1 MAESD
6 PSAADRGAQ
15 DPGAQDPGGQ
25 DPGGQNPGG
34 QRPEVG
40 GPYARYVL
48 FVLVLVYVFNF
59 IDRQILSILAEE
71 IKADLG
77 LDDAQIGFLYGTAF
91 AVFYAVFGIPLG
103 RLADVWV
110 RRSVISMGLFFWS
123 GMTALS
129 GTARSFVSLAG
140 YRIGVGVGEASASPA
155 AFSML
160 SDYFPPRLRATA
172 VGIYSS
178 GVYIGAG
185 VGLLIGGQVVDRW
198 NAAYPGGG
206 PFGLVGWQAAFFVVG
221 LPGLLMA
228 IWVRTLKEP
237 IRGMAEG
244 LPEPK
249 PHPAPF
255 GALGKELMA
264 VLPPFT
270 LISLGVAGGA
280 RVVVMNLV
288 GAAVIAGISW
298 ALVVLVGPVPQWVA
312 LGIGVYCAF
321 SWAQGLALRDRPAFE
336 LIFKTKSMVLGVI
349 GFASIS
355 FVGYGFGFWIPPFF
369 IREHGISAGTAGTI
383 LGVLAAIGGWLGVTT
398 GGIVSDKLKERS
410 PRGRMVVG
418 LFAAGF
424 AVPAAFVVV
433 GASNL
438 TLAYAGTFLFHVF
451 SSSWVGPGATTPNDL
466 VLPRMRGAASAFY
479 LLMVTFIGLALG
491 PFTIGKLSD
500 VFARGGADP
509 ADALRSAMLASL
521 FIFLLTGVAL
531 IAAGRYVGEEERTR
545 VERARAVG
553 EA

>member
-1 MAESD
+1 MAETERAASD
-6 PSAADRGAQ
+6 GSH
-15 DPGAQDPGGQ
+15 
-25 DPGGQNPGG
+25 
-34 QRPEVG
+34 PEVG
-40 GPYARYVL
+40 GRYARYVL
-48 FVLVLVYVFNF
+48 AVLVLVYVFNF

-77 LDDAQIGFLYGTAF
+77 LGDAEIGFLYGTAF

-110 RRSVISMGLFFWS
+110 RRSVIASGLFFWS

-129 GTARSFVSLAG
+129 GTARSFGSLAG

-172 VGIYSS
+172 LGIYSS

-185 VGLLIGGQVVDRW
+185 IGLLIGGQVVDRW
-198 NAAYPGGG
+198 NGAFPDGG

-228 IWVRTLKEP
+228 IWVRTLREP

-244 LPEPK
+244 LPPAK

-255 GALGKELMA
+255 KELGRELMA

-270 LISLGVAGGA
+270 FIGLALEGGA
-280 RVVVMNLV
+280 RPLVVNLV
-288 GAAVIAGISW
+288 GAGVIAAVAWG
-298 ALVVLVGPVPQWVA
+298 LVVAVGPVAQWVA

-321 SWAQGLALRDRPAFE
+321 SWSQSLALRDRPAFE
-336 LIFKTKSMVLGVI
+336 LIFKTRSMVLGVV
-349 GFASIS
+349 GFASIA
-355 FVGYGFGFWIPPFF
+355 FVGYGFGFWVPPYF
-369 IREHGISAGTAGTI
+369 IRQHGISAGTAGLI
-383 LGVLAAIGGWLGVTT
+383 LGSLAALGGWMGVTF
-398 GGIVSDKLKERS
+398 GGILSDRLKEKT
-410 PRGRMVVG
+410 PHGRMLVG
-418 LFAAGF
+418 LLAAGL

-433 GASNL
+433 YASNL
-438 TLAYAGTFLFHVF
+438 TLAYAGAFVF
-451 SSSWVGPGATTPNDL
+451 NAVSSMWVGPGATTPNDL

-491 PFTIGKLSD
+491 PFTIGQLSD
-500 VFARGGADP
+500 LFVRGGASS
-509 ADALRSAMLASL
+509 ADALRSAMVASL
-521 FIFLLTGVAL
+521 LIFVVTAVAL
-531 IAAGRYVGEEERTR
+531 LAASRYVGAEESSR
-545 VERARAVG
+545 VERARAAG